1 MQKKTWVTALLGGAI
16 GVILTVTATRYF
28 SNKSTDINAATS
40 SVAAVTTIPNSS
52 LADSLVQVAPVE
64 TQDISDLVTING
76 KISLNTLKVQ
86 QISSRIPG
94 RVDRIVMVEGGNVK
108 AGEPLAWI
116 YSPEFIS
123 AQNEYL
129 LARRTVRSLSN
140 QATTDLLEDA
150 KATLDGSRNKLRIL
164 GASNA
169 EVSILDQKGIAQEYM
184 AITSPING
192 KVTKRNVDPGGYLDM
207 GSSLGSVADMSSL
220 WFLGNVFE
228 ADLPKLRE
236 GQIAIIRVK
245 GLNVNE
251 TYKGRISFISP
262 IVDPDTHG
270 VVVRVDLPNG
280 NQQLKPDMFARA
292 EIDVGIRKL
301 PVVPRSAVV
310 QDGAESFVVRKKT
323 DGSFERISVSV
334 TPANDPYLLAITSGL
349 SANDQVVTEGG
360 VLVDRALINEAKLK
374 AMSNQ
379 SKIKSNE
386 VKP

>member
-245 GLNVNE
+245 GLNVSE

>member
-1 MQKKTWVTALLGGAI
+1 MQKKTWFTALLGGTI
-16 GVILTVTATRYF
+16 GVILTVTSTLYF
-28 SNKSTDINAATS
+28 SNKSTGSNAATS
-40 SVAAVTTIPNSS
+40 SVATVTTTPNSS
-52 LADSLVQVAPVE
+52 LADSLVQVAPVA

-349 SANDQVVTEGG
+349 STNDQVVTEGG

-379 SKIKSNE
+379 SKIKRNE

>member
-1 MQKKTWVTALLGGAI
+1 MQKKTWLTALVGSAL
-16 GVILTVTATRYF
+16 GVILTLTVTGYF
-28 SNKSTDINAATS
+28 SNKSTEVNTATS
-40 SVAAVTTIPNSS
+40 SVAATATTPNSN
-52 LADSLVQVAPVE
+52 LADTLVQVAPVV

-76 KISLNTLKVQ
+76 KISLNTLKLQ

-94 RVDRIVMVEGGNVK
+94 RVDRILMVEGGNVK

-140 QATTDLLEDA
+140 QATNDLLEDA

-169 EVSILDQKGIAQEYM
+169 EVAILDQKGIAQEYM
-184 AITSPING
+184 TITSPING

-236 GQIAIIRVK
+236 GQIANIRVK

-292 EIDVGIRKL
+292 EIDVGVRKL

-310 QDGAESFVVRKKT
+310 QDGAESFVIRKKT
-323 DGSFERISVSV
+323 DGAFERISVTV
-334 TPANDPYLLAITSGL
+334 TPANDSSLLAVTSGL
-349 SANDQVVTEGG
+349 STSDQVVTEGG

-374 AMSNQ
+374 AMANQ

>member
-1 MQKKTWVTALLGGAI
+1 MQKKTWFTALLGGTI
-16 GVILTVTATRYF
+16 GVILTVTSTLYF
-28 SNKSTDINAATS
+28 SNKSTGSNAATS
-40 SVAAVTTIPNSS
+40 SVATVTTTPNSS
-52 LADSLVQVAPVE
+52 LADSLVQVAPVA

-349 SANDQVVTEGG
+349 STNDQVVTEGG

-374 AMSNQ
+374 AMPNQ
-379 SKIKSNE
+379 SKIKTNE